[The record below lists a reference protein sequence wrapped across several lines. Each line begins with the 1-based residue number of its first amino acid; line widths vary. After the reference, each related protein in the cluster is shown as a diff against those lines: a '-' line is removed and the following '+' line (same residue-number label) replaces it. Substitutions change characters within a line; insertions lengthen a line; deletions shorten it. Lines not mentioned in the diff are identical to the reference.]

1 MTQRLGTFSARS
13 WHRWMGSGCMP
24 GDRVLGQNHLPVVAL
39 TERSWS
45 SLCPVRRQFTGLYTR
60 VASWGGY
67 GGADHFFISDVR
79 SPL

>member
-24 GDRVLGQNHLPVVAL
+24 GYRVLGQNHLPVVAL

-60 VASWGGY
+60 VAFLGGVWGC
-67 GGADHFFISDVR
+67 R
-79 SPL
+79 SFLYI